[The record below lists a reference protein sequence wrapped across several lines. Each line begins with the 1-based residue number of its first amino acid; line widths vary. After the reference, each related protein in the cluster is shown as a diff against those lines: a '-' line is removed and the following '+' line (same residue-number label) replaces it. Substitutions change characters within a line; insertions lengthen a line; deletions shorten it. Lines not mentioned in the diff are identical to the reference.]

1 MRPEI
6 IFTYN
11 DTRCHAKKVEVLLGD
26 ERYIGEMDGYE
37 IWQIN
42 NHGLFDQ
49 FGFVAVRKEE
59 EKTTYNTMPA
69 GEILQAFFY
78 RPYSI

>member
-11 DTRCHAKKVEVLLGD
+11 DTRCHARKVEALLGD
-26 ERYIGEMDGYE
+26 ERYIGEMDGFE
-37 IWQIN
+37 IWQIK

-59 EKTTYNTMPA
+59 EN
-69 GEILQAFFY
+69 
-78 RPYSI
+78 